1 MPKSPRA
8 GSPPP
13 EDSPVPLGSRQSSN
27 SSLTEK
33 MGRMR
38 FRSSSVPAS
47 PRGGSS
53 SKDKADKVQE
63 EPNLSVVMYI
73 LTMNGKTFVPKNGGT
88 MCYNPTNDK
97 HVELIEKKKELI
109 HKKCERLGVSYEVVT
124 LNANIKEPLQRIGG
138 ISRGYCRDTFP
149 PSKKYE

>member
-1 MPKSPRA
+1 MPKSPRS
-8 GSPPP
+8 GSPTPLT
-13 EDSPVPLGSRQSSN
+13 SPVPLGSRQSST
-27 SSLTEK
+27 SSLVEEV
-33 MGRMR
+33 GRML

-47 PRGGSS
+47 LRGGSAP
-53 SKDKADKVQE
+53 KDKVEE
-63 EPNLSVVMYI
+63 EPNLCIVMYVMK
-73 LTMNGKTFVPKNGGT
+73 MNGKSFVPKNGGT